1 MCIEFIN
8 FCLLKDY
15 TNSRISKIPEK
26 DFPKEVKIVLDL
38 NINGRQLSII
48 RTREN
53 HENVLI
59 INNTEEKYFDSV
71 NDASKYLQNILFET
85 EDNKIAFPS
94 FRQLLAPLMR
104 DERSEFKDI
113 ISTFDT
119 QKRIPPDFMPHLYLL
134 GFDISAYKNYKKVH
148 KDIENQTK
156 HLKKLKE
163 EIERDGLDIKGV
175 KAKLNALQ
183 DEVKKLNSA
192 IDNLRSDEAYN
203 SIHQDLVNLEAE
215 LDNLRTRQRA
225 IRYEIKKIETLPK
238 PENISSTEIS
248 ILYNQFKSGL
258 GDLIEKSLAEMQVF
272 KDKIDNFRNTLVNSR
287 LENLNNELN
296 HLALQIGIKDGIY
309 SEKIKSIDNGKIL
322 KDLKTGI
329 SVYNK
334 KSEELNKIRYQ
345 YTSYEEADK
354 YKKNVLKPQL
364 EEIQLEIN
372 KQITDNELIVKSFEQ
387 TILDIHEE
395 VMGNKEASFDIK
407 TKNSSSVK
415 DYIEFEMRID
425 DDGSHSIERTKVFIY
440 DVALLF
446 NENTT
451 QLEDGKTYDVILNST
466 NGMNQQIPT
475 FTVHV
480 DTLSEEYQIFGQD
493 SIQLKNKSI
502 YSLDKTAGAFYIKNG
517 YMNIV
522 PTFEYDLYKP
532 VFFLLYYDGEKDI
545 ETSNNKLNLNLYFNN
560 SIQSSNNSI
569 SSFISL
575 EMPGEIYY
583 KFQDK
588 GMNDDDLIDVYLNSE
603 TVSGQEQIHCKM
615 ALKDFMLP

>member
-1 MCIEFIN
+1 MIHLQRLYSEPEYFEPIVFENGINLIIGDKSEGSNKTNGVGKSMCIEFIN

-238 PENISSTEIS
+238 PENISSTELS

-446 NENTT
+446 NENTSKRHPKF
-451 QLEDGKTYDVILNST
+451 LIHDNIFDVD
-466 NGMNQQIPT
+466 Q
-475 FTVHV
+475 
-480 DTLSEEYQIFGQD
+480 DTLVQCLNFLSKKEEQYPNDFQYILTINRDKIENEEREKLIHINILEHRRANFTKENRFLKSKYQEH
-493 SIQLKNKSI
+493 K
-502 YSLDKTAGAFYIKNG
+502 
-517 YMNIV
+517 
-522 PTFEYDLYKP
+522 
-532 VFFLLYYDGEKDI
+532 
-545 ETSNNKLNLNLYFNN
+545 
-560 SIQSSNNSI
+560 
-569 SSFISL
+569 
-575 EMPGEIYY
+575 
-583 KFQDK
+583 
-588 GMNDDDLIDVYLNSE
+588 
-603 TVSGQEQIHCKM
+603 
-615 ALKDFMLP
+615 